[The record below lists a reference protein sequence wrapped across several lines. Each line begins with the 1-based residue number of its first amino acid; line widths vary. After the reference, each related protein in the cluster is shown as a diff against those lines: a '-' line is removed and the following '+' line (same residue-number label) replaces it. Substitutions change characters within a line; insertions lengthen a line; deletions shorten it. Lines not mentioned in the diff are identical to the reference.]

1 MRREAHV
8 LALGLL
14 SNLEIGDIALG
25 GIPNLLL
32 STQVLEVGG
41 GGCPTLE
48 DGDAFISG
56 RVEGGT
62 VSRIELERNP
72 FIETFV
78 IKIDPFI
85 DPASLHVGPP

>member
-14 SNLEIGDIALG
+14 SNLKIGGIALG

-32 STQVLEVGG
+32 SPEFLSVSG
-41 GGCPTLE
+41 GGCPALE
-48 DGDAFISG
+48 NQDTVICR
-56 RVEGGT
+56 RVEDGT

-72 FIETFV
+72 FIETLV
-78 IKIDPFI
+78 VKVDPFLN
-85 DPASLHVGPP
+85 PASFLVSPT